1 MGLFDIFKRK
11 ATKPEE
17 PKPVESETSEAPLTA
32 SEESAISSDTS
43 VDKTSV
49 VEPESSSNVEAQQ
62 SSEVDSQTAASTESL
77 ESESMVS
84 KLASQETS
92 TIAEQSESLAS
103 EDSNESSETET
114 SKTPV
119 EVDSTETSDEPEE
132 PVADEPED
140 SVTEEPAVAEHEEAT
155 YEKGLEKTR
164 STFGS
169 RLNEFL
175 ANFRSVDEDF
185 FEELEETLIKSDV
198 GFDMAVSISDQLRDE
213 VKLQNAKS
221 KQAVSNVII
230 EKLVQIY
237 DDQGKDEDNS
247 IHFAAQGPTVI
258 LFVGV
263 NGVGKTT
270 TIGKMAAKYKQ
281 QGKKVLLA
289 AADTFRAG
297 ATKQLQVWGD
307 RDGVEVVTGPE
318 GSDPAS
324 VVFDAVDKA
333 KKENYDVLFVDT
345 AGRLQNKVNL
355 MNELEKMKRIIE
367 REIAGAPQEVLLVL
381 DSTTGQNALTQ
392 AKMFKSSTD
401 VTGIVLTKLD
411 GTARGGIVLAIRN
424 ELHLPVKFVGLGE
437 QVADLQ
443 EFDASEYVY
452 GLFKGLVTEEG

>member
-43 VDKTSV
+43 VDQTSV

-62 SSEVDSQTAASTESL
+62 SSEVDSQTVASTESL

-114 SKTPV
+114 SKTQV
-119 EVDSTETSDEPEE
+119 EVDSTETSDEP
-132 PVADEPED
+132 
-140 SVTEEPAVAEHEEAT
+140 EEPAVAEHEEAT

>member
-258 LFVGV
+258 LFVG
-263 NGVGKTT
+263 
-270 TIGKMAAKYKQ
+270 
-281 QGKKVLLA
+281 
-289 AADTFRAG
+289 
-297 ATKQLQVWGD
+297 
-307 RDGVEVVTGPE
+307 
-318 GSDPAS
+318 
-324 VVFDAVDKA
+324 
-333 KKENYDVLFVDT
+333 
-345 AGRLQNKVNL
+345 
-355 MNELEKMKRIIE
+355 
-367 REIAGAPQEVLLVL
+367 
-381 DSTTGQNALTQ
+381 
-392 AKMFKSSTD
+392 
-401 VTGIVLTKLD
+401 
-411 GTARGGIVLAIRN
+411 
-424 ELHLPVKFVGLGE
+424 
-437 QVADLQ
+437 
-443 EFDASEYVY
+443 
-452 GLFKGLVTEEG
+452 